1 MRANLD
7 AFFRHDERAVHQGKI
22 ANETRSF
29 FAHGERASGVTG
41 NVIANS
47 NRSRR
52 FGAEVAKNLR
62 SLAIKSFAK
71 DHVRR
76 NGLRPP
82 IAFYA
87 PLTIDVTH
95 WGEKDNCRP
104 RTTPHKRRA
113 SSEDPRP
120 CL

>member
-1 MRANLD
+1 M
-7 AFFRHDERAVHQGKI
+7 
-22 ANETRSF
+22 
-29 FAHGERASGVTG
+29 
-41 NVIANS
+41 IANS

-62 SLAIKSFAK
+62 SLAIKSFPK

-87 PLTIDVTH
+87 ALTIDVTH
-95 WGEKDNCRP
+95 WGEKGNCRP
-104 RTTPHKRRA
+104 RTMWRKRRA
-113 SSEDPRP
+113 SSEDRRP
-120 CL
+120 CLVRRSCHFRAQRFDPRREWSRGDALRSEW